1 MDSAKLIEY
10 ITCAKKCSKFQLN
23 KAMAATYSLDNIV
36 NIRAYF
42 EHHFNALFYCNN
54 YISAHDDHD
63 SCINWHNKEA
73 DANYLFAD

>member
-1 MDSAKLIEY
+1 
-10 ITCAKKCSKFQLN
+10 
-23 KAMAATYSLDNIV
+23 MAATYSLDNIV